1 MSEDKIGEI
10 LEQSKD
16 QIQNSLKAVNE
27 RVLKEF
33 QQLKSLTSAVSAE
46 EKSMQPAPLLAAF
59 REIAA
64 TSTQA
69 DTLRLL
75 VSHVATYAPRT
86 LLLIKKSG
94 NVHGWAGDG
103 FSPEFMRSG
112 LKKVVWPVTS
122 YPELNAVVSDRHA
135 LVRNFNEIGDLAD
148 KIAGFDGFQPF
159 KSCFFPLIVKN
170 KVAGIIYID
179 SGSEPQL
186 NNQEVVEMLC
196 YVAGLE
202 LTMITAKLKQVEKR
216 EQGSSQRSSAKPVA
230 AATNQ
235 RAEPTFD
242 PPPPSEFT
250 SQKVAAAE
258 FDTTGSG
265 ESENPGVKKAKRVA
279 RVLVSD
285 LKLYNE
291 EAVSA
296 GRKNHD
302 LYNRLRDD
310 IDRSFRHYEERVAGL
325 VANSD
330 TNYFKEEII
339 RQLGDGDPKQVG
351 PLPF

>member
-1 MSEDKIGEI
+1 
-10 LEQSKD
+10 
-16 QIQNSLKAVNE
+16 
-27 RVLKEF
+27 
-33 QQLKSLTSAVSAE
+33 
-46 EKSMQPAPLLAAF
+46 
-59 REIAA
+59 
-64 TSTQA
+64 
-69 DTLRLL
+69 
-75 VSHVATYAPRT
+75 
-86 LLLIKKSG
+86 
-94 NVHGWAGDG
+94 
-103 FSPEFMRSG
+103 
-112 LKKVVWPVTS
+112 
-122 YPELNAVVSDRHA
+122 
-135 LVRNFNEIGDLAD
+135 
-148 KIAGFDGFQPF
+148 
-159 KSCFFPLIVKN
+159 
-170 KVAGIIYID
+170 
-179 SGSEPQL
+179 
-186 NNQEVVEMLC
+186 
-196 YVAGLE
+196 
-202 LTMITAKLKQVEKR
+202 
-216 EQGSSQRSSAKPVA
+216 
-230 AATNQ
+230 
-235 RAEPTFD
+235 
-242 PPPPSEFT
+242 
-250 SQKVAAAE
+250 VAAAE